1 MVGFS
6 FIVSN
11 CDLFSGQVNSVHR
24 CGDWISNCSS
34 WRRSQVGVPALF
46 SLCVLFL
53 FFFPVNNMFI
63 SCFECTWS
71 SAAINRL
78 INLSEATIAT
88 GDDEGCIKV
97 WDTRQRTCCNTFA
110 AHQEYVSDMCYASDS
125 MKLLGTRYSS
135 DFSNNKSQLIM
146 PLLSACASLVH
157 EQNYS
162 QFWESSYHVSLV
174 CCLSEYKNM
183 FFFCLNW

>member
-1 MVGFS
+1 M
-6 FIVSN
+6 
-11 CDLFSGQVNSVHR
+11 
-24 CGDWISNCSS
+24 
-34 WRRSQVGVPALF
+34 
-46 SLCVLFL
+46 
-53 FFFPVNNMFI
+53 
-63 SCFECTWS
+63 WS

-110 AHQEYVSDMCYASDS
+110 AHQEYISDMCYASDS

-162 QFWESSYHVSLV
+162 QF
-174 CCLSEYKNM
+174 
-183 FFFCLNW
+183 